1 MVKLR
6 KILVAASG
14 LEPTYAVRLEEGCDK
29 RIAFA
34 WRQQRIGPVRWFRTD
49 AALASRHNTRQ
60 GFGVFR

>member
-34 WRQQRIGPVRWFRTD
+34 WRQ
-49 AALASRHNTRQ
+49 
-60 GFGVFR
+60 